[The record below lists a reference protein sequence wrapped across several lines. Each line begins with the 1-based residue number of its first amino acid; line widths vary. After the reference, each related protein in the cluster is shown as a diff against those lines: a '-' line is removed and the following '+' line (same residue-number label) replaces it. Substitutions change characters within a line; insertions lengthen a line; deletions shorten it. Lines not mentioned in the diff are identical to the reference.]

1 MIKLNNIILYRN
13 EEENINNLVSMNEI
27 TKDKDLV
34 LSQKEIMMLIENKNN
49 VYKSFLS
56 IKNEFSFN
64 DEVNSYLD
72 KYYFKIIRTIIYFI
86 DNRNIECLIGKNNVV
101 IV

>member
-13 EEENINNLVSMNEI
+13 EEENINNLVSMNKI

-86 DNRNIECLIGKNNVV
+86 DNRNIECLIRKNNVV